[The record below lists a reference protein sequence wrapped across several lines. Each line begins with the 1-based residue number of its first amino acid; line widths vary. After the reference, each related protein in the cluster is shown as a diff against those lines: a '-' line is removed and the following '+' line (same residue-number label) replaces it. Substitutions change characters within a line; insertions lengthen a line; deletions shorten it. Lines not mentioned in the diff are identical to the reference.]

1 MLKLRTLFL
10 SAGLCMATSALTT
23 SPAAAQGAITC
34 ESQNNKF
41 RDCRIDTGGRVR
53 LVQNI
58 SNTRCEYGRTWG
70 FDWNSVWVDRGCR
83 GRFMVKGSGTGWES
97 GNYGQRV
104 KCESQNGSFKI
115 CNVATYGYVRL
126 VQQISQSPCVAG
138 RTWGYQANQIW
149 VGNGCRA
156 EFEVGIGDANWDGD
170 VRVVNCASTDG
181 RYSRCFTRTEGQVSL
196 RKQLSSQPCVMQR
209 TWGYDQN
216 GIWVDNGCRGQFV
229 VGRGGPGSGWGEYP
243 GTWPGPGNP
252 GGGGN
257 VEQRA
262 SAGCMNEARSR
273 GYQNVSVD
281 NANQSGS
288 VVYVYMRAY
297 RNSREYSVGCQYAS
311 NTNRAQITA
320 EDPVSGGGGGGGSA
334 VVQRGRDACSN
345 KASTMGYQSISV
357 TNARQSGSNVTVTM
371 TARNQNRPW
380 NLTCV
385 FRQSNGSVVMT
396 NQSEAGSGGG
406 NSNLYGDARAAC
418 ESKAKSLGYQV
429 IGSGPAQLQSFGV
442 KHQLA
447 LRKGGLQYSNADCN
461 YIANDRVATVA
472 PGNPDKQAR

>member
-1 MLKLRTLFL
+1 MLPALPLPK
-10 SAGLCMATSALTT
+10 AT
-23 SPAAAQGAITC
+23 ITC

-41 RDCRIDTGGRVR
+41 RDCPIATGGRVR
-53 LVQNI
+53 LQQNI
-58 SNTRCEYGRTWG
+58 SNARCEYGRTWG
-70 FDWNSVWVDRGCR
+70 FDWNSIWVDRGCR
-83 GRFMVKGSGTGWES
+83 GKFVVNGSGSGWES

-115 CNVATYGYVRL
+115 CNVATYGYVRM

-138 RTWGYQANQIW
+138 RTWGYQENQIW

-156 EFEVGIGDANWDGD
+156 EFEIGRGDATWDGD
-170 VRVVNCASTDG
+170 ARVVTCSSTDG

-196 RKQLSSQPCVMQR
+196 KKQLSSQPCVLQR

-243 GTWPGPGNP
+243 GTWPGPGGP
-252 GGGGN
+252 GGGS

-262 SAGCMNEARSR
+262 RMGCTNEVQGR

-281 NANQSGS
+281 NSNQNGS
-288 VVYVYMRAY
+288 IVYVYLRAY
-297 RNSREYSVGCQYAS
+297 RNSREYSVGCQYAA
-311 NTNRAQITA
+311 NTNRAQITT
-320 EDPVSGGGGGGGSA
+320 EDPVSGGGGGGSA

-345 KASTMGYQSISV
+345 KASTMGYQSVNV
-357 TNARQSGSNVTVTM
+357 TNARQSGSTVTVAM

-385 FRQSNGSVVMT
+385 YRQSNGSVVMT
-396 NQSEAGSGGG
+396 EQSEAGSGGG
-406 NSNLYGDARAAC
+406 GSGNIYADAKNAC
-418 ESKAKSLGYQV
+418 ASQARKLGYQV
-429 IGSGPAQLQSFGV
+429 LDYGSARPQSWGV
-442 KHQLA
+442 KQTFVLTKSG
-447 LRKGGLQYSNADCN
+447 LRYSGADCN
-461 YIANDRVATVA
+461 YIVADRTATVA
-472 PGNPDKQAR
+472 SGNPDKQAK